1 MAGVV
6 LSGWGSG
13 PGGLGDLGT
22 LKTLHWEPAWPA
34 RPAPARMLGANLHGP
49 LAAQEA
55 RPGGVS
61 PQHQPCLKWR
71 SLPENQPPLTSQE
84 PSPGLHRVE
93 TLLGLPSALPI
104 KSQPCTVAT
113 KHPEGSPCP
122 PPTTLLT
129 LPLQLGQT
137 HSSPL
142 PGVFAFC
149 GLPSSSSMPRLRPP
163 AWPLPAFLPQKPDH
177 LASNPMTVGA
187 V

>member
-1 MAGVV
+1 M
-6 LSGWGSG
+6 
-13 PGGLGDLGT
+13 GT

-113 KHPEGSPCP
+113 KHREGSPCP

-129 LPLQLGQT
+129 LPLQLDQT

-177 LASNPMTVGA
+177 LASNPMTMGA